1 VLPHPLDLLALILG
15 ILFTLRQMDIANRQ
29 PDRYPGVPLADFE
42 RWKRAAQVAYRWGS
56 SACFAKV
63 LLDIAFAW
71 LMARYPF
78 PAGLRWGIGLTLD
91 LGWVALVIYSYSRV
105 MRARKLGR
113 AVGTEAPP
121 QTRQGPVEK

>member
-15 ILFTLRQMDIANRQ
+15 ILFTLRQMDIANRHA
-29 PDRYPGVPLADFE
+29 DRYPGVPQADFE
-42 RWKRAAQVAYRWGS
+42 RWKRAALVAYRWGS

-63 LLDIAFAW
+63 LLDIGFSF
-71 LMARYPF
+71 LMSRYPF

-91 LGWVALVIYSYSRV
+91 AGWVLLVIYSYLRV
-105 MRARKLGR
+105 MRARAFGR
-113 AVGTEAPP
+113 EIGTEAPP